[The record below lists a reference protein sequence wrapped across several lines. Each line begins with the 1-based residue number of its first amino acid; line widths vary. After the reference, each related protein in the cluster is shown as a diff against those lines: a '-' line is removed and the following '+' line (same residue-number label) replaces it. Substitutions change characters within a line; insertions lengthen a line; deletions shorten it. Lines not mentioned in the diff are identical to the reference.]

1 MADAHLEFVLAAK
14 ERVFSIKVH
23 IEGVLCRMEVFF
35 DGDELRAAVGF
46 NVVTAADA
54 VVVVGLAEAVAIGGA
69 EFPIVIKIVFQSGK
83 DFAATPLAV

>member
-46 NVVTAADA
+46 DVVAAADA
-54 VVVVGLAEAVAIGGA
+54 VEVVGLAEAVTVGSAQD
-69 EFPIVIKIVFQSGK
+69 PVVIKAVLQAGK
-83 DFAATPLAV
+83 DFAAAAFAV